1 MYAVIVTGG
10 KQYRVR
16 EGDEI
21 LVEKLNEEAGKTI
34 KIENV
39 LLIKDDKGIHLGDEL
54 KNAYVEAQVLGL
66 EKGEKIIV
74 FKYRPKKR
82 YRRKTGHRQQYTRLK
97 ITKIVSGRAHKG
109 AKKAKESSESQA
121 AAS

>member
-1 MYAVIVTGG
+1 MYAIIKTGG
-10 KQYRVR
+10 KQYRVS

-21 LVEKLNEEAGKTI
+21 LVEKLNEETGKTI

-39 LLIKDDKGIHLGDEL
+39 LLVKDDDGIHLGDEL

-97 ITKIVSGRAHKG
+97 ITKIVFARSHKA

-121 AAS
+121 VAS

>member
-1 MYAVIVTGG
+1 MYAIIKTGG
-10 KQYRVR
+10 KQYRVS

-21 LVEKLNEEAGKTI
+21 LVEKLNEETGKTI

-39 LLIKDDKGIHLGDEL
+39 LLVKDDDGIHLGDEL

-97 ITKIVSGRAHKG
+97 ITKIVSGRSHKA

-121 AAS
+121 VAS

>member
-1 MYAVIVTGG
+1 MYAIIKTGG
-10 KQYRVR
+10 KQYRVS

-21 LVEKLNEEAGKTI
+21 LVEKLNEDIGKTV

-39 LLIKDDKGIHLGDEL
+39 LLIKDDSGVHLGDEL
-54 KNAYVEAQVLGL
+54 KNAYVEAEVLGL

-74 FKYRPKKR
+74 FKYRAKKR

-97 ITKIVSGRAHKG
+97 ITKIVLGKATKR
-109 AKKAKESSESQA
+109 AKKAGDNSETEA